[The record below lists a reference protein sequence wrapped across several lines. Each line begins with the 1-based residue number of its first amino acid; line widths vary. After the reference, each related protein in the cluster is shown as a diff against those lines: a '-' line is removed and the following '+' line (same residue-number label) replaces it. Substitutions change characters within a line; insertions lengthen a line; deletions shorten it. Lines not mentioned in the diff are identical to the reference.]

1 MEGFQM
7 SMFGIG
13 SEESIS
19 DADFENSKKVREAYH
34 NATKYGHVQGLKH
47 ETYETLT
54 PVLNAYADG
63 VAITLEL
70 DLAERE
76 MVANMAFASADAVMQ
91 GKRH

>member
-19 DADFENSKKVREAYH
+19 DTDFENSKKVREAYH

-63 VAITLEL
+63 VAVTLEL
-70 DLAERE
+70 GLPERE
-76 MVANMAFASADAVMQ
+76 MVANYAFAAADSVMQ